1 MALFPLLIP
10 VAIFAAG
17 KAIEYLT
24 RDDPVSFPR
33 AKFQQFEVGSSG
45 HGLTILIE
53 LEGSGARALD
63 GSIILVRPKQDG
75 RYIQSRHEEYA
86 DKDGDI
92 VTGGPIRADGQSV
105 VGRAYIPFV
114 AFPDPDVRV
123 DLEVGAVKDQ
133 GNAIGPALFEG
144 VQLEATKFDRR
155 HVLAAMSDAAF
166 AAVQMEGSIEQSH
179 AKAAREA
186 LTEAWQLD
194 KYGLEVLRRN
204 LKRAASTPLGSPWFD
219 PGRLATDIGDELT
232 GDDRIKAI
240 RMLYRVAAAQ
250 GPIKSQADEFLQH
263 LGRLLSIAEADL
275 LALREVFVVSTH
287 FATLGLRPSATLDE
301 VKRAYRQAVKECH
314 PDVVRHLDSRQR
326 AEAEERFRRIT
337 LAYDSLMAPQS
348 K

>member
-1 MALFPLLIP
+1 MALFQLLIP

-24 RDDPVSFPR
+24 QDDPVSFPR
-33 AKFQQFEVGSSG
+33 ARFRQFEVGSSG
-45 HGLTILIE
+45 HGLTIFVE

-63 GSIILVRPKQDG
+63 GSILLVRPKRGG
-75 RYIQSRHEEYA
+75 RYIKSRHDEYA

-92 VTGGPIRADGQSV
+92 ITDGPIRADGQSV
-105 VGRAYIPFV
+105 AGRAYIPFV
-114 AFPDPDVRV
+114 AFTDPDARV

-133 GNAIGPALFEG
+133 GKGIGPAFFEG
-144 VQLEATKFDRR
+144 VQMEATKFDRR

-186 LTEAWQLD
+186 LTAAWGLD

-219 PGRLATDIGDELT
+219 PARLATDLGDELS

-240 RMLYRVAAAQ
+240 RMLYQVAAAR
-250 GPIKSQADEFLQH
+250 GPIKSRADDFLQH

-275 LALREVFVVSTH
+275 LALREAYVASTH
-287 FATLGLRPSATLDE
+287 YATLGLPTGATLDE
-301 VKRAYRQAVKECH
+301 IKSAYRRAAKECH
-314 PDVVRHLDSRQR
+314 PDRVRHLDSRER

-337 LAYDSLMAPQS
+337 AAYVSLMAGQS